1 MYESNDTC
9 TTSMKYTPCCFEDNN
24 IHQLTVIAM
33 FPGYNRKIKY
43 YNTNNLYVLQE
54 DTVL

>member
-1 MYESNDTC
+1 
-9 TTSMKYTPCCFEDNN
+9 MKYTPCCFEDNN
-24 IHQLTVIAM
+24 IHQLTAIAM